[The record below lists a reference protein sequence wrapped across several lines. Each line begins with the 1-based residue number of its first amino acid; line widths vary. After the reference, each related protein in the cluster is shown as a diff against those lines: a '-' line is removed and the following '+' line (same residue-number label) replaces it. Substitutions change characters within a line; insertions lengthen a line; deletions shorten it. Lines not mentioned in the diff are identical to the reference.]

1 MASNPRPTGPKRHN
15 IGSSRSGTNAVESLT
30 AAVYGGEVD
39 TAAETAGR
47 PCGHHRRH
55 RQRPHPGPER
65 GPADRHQRPLD
76 AVSGAPGHDR
86 VHLRRRPFDDGTKTI
101 LERLA
106 ASDDRIRVIDN
117 PARLTPH
124 GLNLGLRHA
133 RGAFVARMDGHAHYP
148 PDYLARGV
156 RRLMRGDV
164 AWVSGPQ
171 LPHGEG
177 WWSSRVTLAL
187 GSSLGHGGSRRWQST
202 AAGRRPRA
210 RTRSLE
216 RERSVSRCMA
226 PRHAARAP
234 AAGTRDG
241 RSTRMSSSWHA
252 SGSGVS
258 APCHCRRW
266 ASAMCL
272 ATRRPPWHGS
282 TSATASSGSR
292 PAAVTPRPCGPRTSG
307 HRVSWPASWSQVR
320 RGAGAATRIHW
331 IRATARGTVTLYVG
345 ALLVATRRV
354 ARREAPADWV
364 LVPAALAVMHLSWG
378 AGFVGG
384 CLRLG
389 PPVQGLQRVGLN
401 LRARIQPSAHA
412 ATAA

>member
-1 MASNPRPTGPKRHN
+1 MA
-15 IGSSRSGTNAVESLT
+15 ESLT
-30 AAVYGGEVD
+30 AAVYGGEVG
-39 TAAETAGR
+39 TAAETQAGHAATADVTVSVLIPVR
-47 PCGHHRRH
+47 NEA
-55 RQRPHPGPER
+55 RQIATSVRSMQSQELPGTIEFIF
-65 GPADRHQRPLD
+65 ADGRSR
-76 AVSGAPGHDR
+76 
-86 VHLRRRPFDDGTKTI
+86 DGTKAI

-133 RGAFVARMDGHAHYP
+133 RGAFVARMDGHAYYP

-156 RRLMRGDV
+156 RRLMQGDV

-202 AAGRRPRA
+202 PEDADPEPEHEASSASGVFLGVWRRDTLLEAGGWDEGWPVNQDVELLARLRERGQRAVSLPQMGVRYVPRNSPAALARQYFRYGFFRVKTSRRHPEALRPSHLGTPGLLACLLVAGAPGRR
-210 RTRSLE
+210 
-216 RERSVSRCMA
+216 
-226 PRHAARAP
+226 
-234 AAGTRDG
+234 GGD
-241 RSTRMSSSWHA
+241 
-252 SGSGVS
+252 
-258 APCHCRRW
+258 
-266 ASAMCL
+266 
-272 ATRRPPWHGS
+272 
-282 TSATASSGSR
+282 
-292 PAAVTPRPCGPRTSG
+292 
-307 HRVSWPASWSQVR
+307 
-320 RGAGAATRIHW
+320 HW
-331 IRATARGTVTLYVG
+331 IRTAARGTMTLYAG
-345 ALLVATRRV
+345 TLLLVTRRV

-389 PPVQGLQRVGLN
+389 PPVEGLRRVGLN